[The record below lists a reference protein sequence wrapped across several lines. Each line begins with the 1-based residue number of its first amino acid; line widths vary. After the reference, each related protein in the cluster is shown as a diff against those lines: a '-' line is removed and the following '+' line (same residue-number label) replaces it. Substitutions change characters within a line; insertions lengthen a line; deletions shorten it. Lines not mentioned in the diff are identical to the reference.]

1 MLSSLTDDAR
11 CPPPCVLQYDRTRTW
26 ASYDDVLPEF
36 KTTVQDELHQL
47 YQQLEDDFGTEI
59 VSFFFGLIMCSRDG
73 VLAVVVVVGMI
84 GLGIARLYVLPSSS
98 LFVPPCSES

>member
-1 MLSSLTDDAR
+1 M
-11 CPPPCVLQYDRTRTW
+11 LQYDRTRTW

-59 VSFFFGLIMCSRDG
+59 VSLFFGLAHQDMVLSILTFLLVSSKTTSHMCTDHQNDAPPPRDTP
-73 VLAVVVVVGMI
+73 AVRSMWN
-84 GLGIARLYVLPSSS
+84 AAASM
-98 LFVPPCSES
+98 